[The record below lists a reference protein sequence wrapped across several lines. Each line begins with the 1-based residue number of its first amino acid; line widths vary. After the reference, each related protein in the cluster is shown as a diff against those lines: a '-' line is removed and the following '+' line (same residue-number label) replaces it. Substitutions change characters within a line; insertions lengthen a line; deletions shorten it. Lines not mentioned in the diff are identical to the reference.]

1 MINALTK
8 AEGTDRSLMGE
19 NCLCCLDFQSEY
31 MQEIRN
37 SEALNKLLDAAD
49 EIDFLLSYYN
59 DEKMTNF
66 IIDLR
71 EKVNGN
77 GNNLTK
83 SEMKEAK
90 RTLKKLDPT
99 YEIKAAIIIE
109 DMLTNAKGHNY
120 GIGSMNEIAYLFNCR
135 YWEEMPIP
143 LITHFL
149 SAYAEKCGLYH
160 HQATKVKFQE
170 HMLKQFHSTAIMPA
184 PKINQNAVMINLQN
198 GTFVCKDG
206 AFSVRAFNA
215 KDRLTYQLP
224 FEYNQNAK
232 APKFMKFLEEVLPEE
247 NARKVVAEYIGY
259 VFAKNLRWEKV
270 MVLFGSGKNGKSVLM
285 DIITALL
292 GRENVC
298 SFSLKSLSDSTG
310 YYRAELERH
319 LLNACSEMGADK
331 SDPNIVK
338 QLISND
344 PVSARSPYG
353 RPITIHNYCRFLFN
367 TNLFSNK
374 DMEQTHGYFRRF
386 IVVEFNVTI
395 PDHKV
400 NTNLAKEIINEELS
414 GVFNW
419 VLDGLSRILEVG
431 REGFTKS
438 AHIDSACARV
448 ERESNN
454 VAIFIDE
461 CDYVSTP
468 DQYTPATQLF
478 ADYKEFCE
486 DCGFR
491 TVSRMEF
498 IRRLE
503 KQLKIGVK
511 RKATNNATWVYCT
524 KRAKQQVVDL
534 QIEKMFNL

>member
-1 MINALTK
+1 METDMINALTK

-37 SEALNKLLDAAD
+37 SEALSKLLDAAG

-71 EKVNGN
+71 EKVNEN

-232 APKFMKFLEEVLPEE
+232 APKFMSNYSRPY
-247 NARKVVAEYIGY
+247 NSA
-259 VFAKNLRWEKV
+259 
-270 MVLFGSGKNGKSVLM
+270 
-285 DIITALL
+285 TA
-292 GRENVC
+292 
-298 SFSLKSLSDSTG
+298 S
-310 YYRAELERH
+310 
-319 LLNACSEMGADK
+319 
-331 SDPNIVK
+331 
-338 QLISND
+338 
-344 PVSARSPYG
+344 
-353 RPITIHNYCRFLFN
+353 
-367 TNLFSNK
+367 
-374 DMEQTHGYFRRF
+374 
-386 IVVEFNVTI
+386 
-395 PDHKV
+395 
-400 NTNLAKEIINEELS
+400 
-414 GVFNW
+414 
-419 VLDGLSRILEVG
+419 
-431 REGFTKS
+431 
-438 AHIDSACARV
+438 
-448 ERESNN
+448 
-454 VAIFIDE
+454 
-461 CDYVSTP
+461 
-468 DQYTPATQLF
+468 
-478 ADYKEFCE
+478 
-486 DCGFR
+486 
-491 TVSRMEF
+491 
-498 IRRLE
+498 
-503 KQLKIGVK
+503 
-511 RKATNNATWVYCT
+511 KATSGS
-524 KRAKQQVVDL
+524 
-534 QIEKMFNL
+534 